1 MTIRW
6 HHFDTIDSTNTIALQ
21 GISSGKFTQGDVIWA
36 DEQTRGKG
44 NGNNHWESEHGKN
57 LTFSLVLTPHF
68 IQPQHQ
74 FRITQAI
81 SVALHQTLNTLLP
94 KEKCSIKWPNDLY
107 VNNKKI
113 GGILIQNM
121 IKGNSIQATVAGIG
135 LNVNQEIFRSEAPNP
150 VSVIH
155 FTKTNT
161 PLFPLLKDIVARIMQ
176 QMKQLEH
183 KPDWPPLNEKY
194 LNALFQKDC
203 WARYA
208 DDNGVFEGKITGV
221 DSYGRLQLL
230 DRSHQLRTYAFKEI
244 RFLY

>member
-6 HHFDTIDSTNTIALQ
+6 HHFDTLDSTNTVALR
-21 GISSGKFTQGDVIWA
+21 GISSGKFTRGDVIWA

-44 NGNNHWESEHGKN
+44 NGNNHWESEPGKN

-81 SVALHQTLNTLLP
+81 SVTLYQTLKALLP

-107 VNNKKI
+107 VNNKKM

-135 LNVNQEIFRSEAPNP
+135 LNINQEIFRSDAPNP
-150 VSVIH
+150 VSLIH
-155 FTKTNT
+155 FTKTDI
-161 PLFPLLKDIVARIMQ
+161 PLFPLLKDIVAHIMQ

-183 KPDWPPLNEKY
+183 NPEWATLNKKY

-203 WARYA
+203 WAQYA
-208 DDNGVFEGKITGV
+208 DDKGVFEGKITEV
-221 DSYGRLQLL
+221 DAYGRLQLL
-230 DRSHQLRTYAFKEI
+230 DRSNQLRTYAFKEI
-244 RFLY
+244 RFLF